1 MDAGADLG
9 EFVSGAGETLR
20 AVLLA
25 GLGGR
30 PEGLTEGMQLL
41 IVKYSSLLPAADVV
55 RMLGVLTEMESQLRT
70 GGTMRLTVE
79 LLLLRWA
86 MMSRTVELGEVLR
99 ELGAVRGG
107 GPADSRPGGRE
118 PSGDAPVL
126 RDSAATVRPSASPP
140 VRQSLSPPDRPSA
153 GPAERGPL
161 TLERLRSLWPRIV
174 DDARAKSPLLGA
186 LLAQAEIAGL
196 EGTTV
201 AIRLLDLNPVHAET
215 EPIRVQVASSGAAA
229 MGSPAGSV
237 TAVTNVATRPARLT
251 EESARQERLQM
262 LRARDPG
269 LNAAVEALD
278 LELLE

>member
-1 MDAGADLG
+1 
-9 EFVSGAGETLR
+9 
-20 AVLLA
+20 
-25 GLGGR
+25 
-30 PEGLTEGMQLL
+30 
-41 IVKYSSLLPAADVV
+41 
-55 RMLGVLTEMESQLRT
+55 
-70 GGTMRLTVE
+70 MRLTVE

-86 MMSRTVELGEVLR
+86 MMSRTVELGQVLNALGVSGAGSGMQNAGGGRR
-99 ELGAVRGG
+99 EAGG
-107 GPADSRPGGRE
+107 GPTAP
-118 PSGDAPVL
+118 PVL
-126 RDSAATVRPSASPP
+126 RDPGLPAPPTHPASRIPP
-140 VRQSLSPPDRPSA
+140 PDDPPDRPSA

-201 AIRLLDLNPVHAET
+201 AIRLLDLNPVHAEGIERQRDALAPLIGRYVT

-237 TAVTNVATRPARLT
+237 TAVTNVAMRPARLT